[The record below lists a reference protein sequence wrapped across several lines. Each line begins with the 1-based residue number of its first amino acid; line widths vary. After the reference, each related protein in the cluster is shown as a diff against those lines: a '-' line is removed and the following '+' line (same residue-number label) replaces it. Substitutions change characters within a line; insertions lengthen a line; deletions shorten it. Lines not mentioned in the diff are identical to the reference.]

1 MEGAEVKEAVN
12 GSATPNSA
20 DPDVAMQDSSDLSDG
35 GAPSEV
41 ASESGS
47 TAGRTSTSR
56 NQSLRR
62 KAQTK
67 SKQREASR
75 TKSVSTRQAVAEH
88 RRLDEEVNKLEKRLE
103 AIERE
108 FRKLLG
114 CIRIK
119 PFGRDRF
126 FNRIWWFDG
135 LGSGNLV
142 GSSGGVQYGSGRI
155 FIQGP
160 SEFDADIL
168 ERRELEDGDVEKRR
182 LEEEGEDGM
191 LGIGEWAVYSEL
203 EEVSVLESNVL
214 LVLIKVLRSTS
225 SSLG

>member
-1 MEGAEVKEAVN
+1 MKEAVN
-12 GSATPNSA
+12 GGGSSNSA

-47 TAGRTSTSR
+47 AAGRTSSSR

-62 KAQTK
+62 KAQAK

-75 TKSVSTRQAVAEH
+75 SKNVSTRQAVAEH

-135 LGSGNLV
+135 LGSGSLV
-142 GSSGGVQYGSGRI
+142 GSSGGVQYGTGRI

-182 LEEEGEDGM
+182 VEEEGEDGM

-203 EEVSVLESNVL
+203 EEVRTLAGVGFVMLTNN
-214 LVLIKVLRSTS
+214 LRSTN
-225 SSLG
+225 SLPG